1 MAKRGCFLPPGRL
14 RRCLGALP
22 GPPCPSEM
30 AWCWSSRGAASAAE
44 AASAARAEERLK
56 RPEELPG
63 PGLFRSLYWLFVRG
77 YLLHTHRL
85 QVLSRK
91 LYGPIWKSKF
101 GLYNNINIGSPEVLE
116 ELLRQEGKYPIRSD
130 MALWKEHR
138 DIRHLPYGPFTEDG
152 ERWHHLRQVLN
163 KRMLKPSEAV
173 LYADVINEVVSDL
186 IVRLEDDRKKSPSGI
201 MIQDVANV
209 LYRFALEGIS
219 YILFE
224 TRIGC
229 LEKQIPAE
237 TQRFID
243 AIGYMLKNSI
253 FATILPKWTREVL
266 PYWNRYLQGWDTIFA
281 FGKNLIDQK
290 MVELEK
296 RVDRGEEVSGYLS
309 YLLSSGRLS
318 PEELYGS
325 IAELLLAGVDTTSN
339 TLSWAMYHLAR
350 DLEIQEALYQEV
362 ISVVPKDRIPDAKD
376 LARMPLLKAVIKE
389 TLRLYPVVPTNA
401 RVIAENDVVVGGY
414 KFPKNTLFVLAHYVL
429 SHDESSFPEPER
441 FLPRRW
447 LRDQRDSLPHPFSSI
462 PFGYGVR
469 ACVGR
474 RIAELE
480 MHLALARLIRTFAFR
495 PDPQLTEVK
504 PLARIVLVPDRPI
517 NLEFLDRRT
526 MH

>member
-1 MAKRGCFLPPGRL
+1 MAKLGGFSGRLL
-14 RRCLGALP
+14 RRCLGSQP
-22 GPPCPSEM
+22 GSPCPDLV
-30 AWCWSSRGAASAAE
+30 CRSSSSAAE
-44 AASAARAEERLK
+44 AASVSRHEERLK

-63 PGLFRSLYWLFVRG
+63 LGVLGSFYWLFVRG

-91 LYGPIWKSKF
+91 KYGPIWRSWF
-101 GLYNNINIGSPEVLE
+101 GPLVNINIGGPEVLE

-152 ERWHHLRQVLN
+152 ERWHRLRQVLN
-163 KRMLKPSEAV
+163 NRMLKPKEAV

-186 IVRLEDDRKKSPSGI
+186 MVFLEDERKKSPSGI
-201 MIQDVANV
+201 VVQDMASV

-237 TQRFID
+237 TQNFIH

-253 FATILPKWTREVL
+253 FATILPKWTRDVL
-266 PYWNRYLQGWDTIFA
+266 PFWNRYLQGWDTIFA
-281 FGKNLIDQK
+281 FGKKLIDQK
-290 MVELEK
+290 MLEVEKSLEK
-296 RVDRGEEVSGYLS
+296 GEVVSGYLT
-309 YLLSSGRLS
+309 YLLSSGRIGH
-318 PEELYGS
+318 EEIYGS

-350 DLEIQEALYQEV
+350 DMEVQEALYQEV
-362 ISVVPKDRIPDAKD
+362 ISVVPEDQIPEAKD
-376 LARMPLLKAVIKE
+376 LTRMPLLKAVIKE

-401 RVIAENDVVVGGY
+401 RVIAEDDVVVGGY
-414 KFPKNTLFVLAHYVL
+414 KFPRDTLFVLAHYAL

-447 LRDQRDSLPHPFSSI
+447 LRDQRDLPPHPFSSI

-469 ACVGR
+469 ACLGR

-480 MHLALARLIRTFAFR
+480 MHLALARLIRIFLIR
-495 PDPQLTEVK
+495 PGPRCRDVK
-504 PLARIVLVPDRPI
+504 PLSRIVLVPDRPI
-517 NLEFLDRRT
+517 DLELLDRRT
-526 MH
+526 KL